1 MSDSSAGETVRIEA
15 VSGGSTDGVRREDE
29 GVAAS
34 ERDGAT
40 THLPEDFEVLLV
52 GPTHGGG
59 IVSYITEQ
67 RARLRDRVS
76 VAVHDSGA
84 PPAGSG
90 IRRALYGLVTAL
102 VALVRFATRSP
113 PSLVHVHTSHR
124 FSFYRKGLYV
134 FFARYV
140 WNVPVLLHV
149 HGSEF
154 DDFVRTEARL
164 VAAYQRAVFGA
175 CDEIVVLSEKW
186 KDIVATRAPRS
197 KLRVL
202 PNAVDPE
209 AYRPDPTAE
218 EPHFV
223 FVSNL
228 IERKG
233 VTEFASA
240 VERLA
245 ERHPDEFRVSVAGD
259 GPLSDRIERL
269 AATHEEVAY
278 HGYVSEDRKR
288 ELLAEGSVFVL
299 PTYAEGLPIAML
311 EGMAGANAIVSTGVA
326 AIPEVIDDDRGI
338 LVEPGDPEALADA
351 LEALLTD
358 PDRRTRMAENNR
370 RAVEDEYSWTSVV
383 DELLRI
389 YATHA
394 RP

>member
-1 MSDSSAGETVRIEA
+1 MSDNSAGETVHSET
-15 VSGGSTDGVRREDE
+15 VSGGSTDGARRGDD
-29 GVAAS
+29 GVATAG
-34 ERDGAT
+34 RDDT
-40 THLPEDFEVLLV
+40 TARLPEGFEVLVV

-59 IVSYITEQ
+59 IVSYISEQTE
-67 RARLRDRVS
+67 RLQDHLTVT
-76 VAVHDSGA
+76 VHDSGA

-90 IRRALYGLVTAL
+90 IRRFLSGLVTAL
-102 VALVRFATRSP
+102 VALVRFAARSP
-113 PSLVHVHTSHR
+113 PNVVHVHTSHH

-134 FFARYV
+134 FLARYV
-140 WNVPVLLHV
+140 WDVPVLLHV
-149 HGSEF
+149 HGSGF

-175 CDEIVVLSEKW
+175 CDEIVVLSEDW
-186 KDIVATRAPRS
+186 KEIVATRAPRS

-202 PNAVDPE
+202 PNAVDPA
-209 AYRPDPTAE
+209 AYRADPTDE
-218 EPHFV
+218 VPHFV

-233 VTEFASA
+233 VAEFASA

-245 ERHPDEFRVSVAGD
+245 ERHPGEFRVSIAGD
-259 GPLSDRIERL
+259 GPLSDRVERL
-269 AATHEEVAY
+269 AAAREEVTY
-278 HGYVSEDRKR
+278 HGYVSEQRKR

-311 EGMAGANAIVSTGVA
+311 EGMAGANAVISTGVA

-338 LVEPGDPEALADA
+338 LVEPGDAEALADA

-358 PDRRTRMAENNR
+358 PEGRARMAETNR
-370 RAVEDEYSWTSVV
+370 RAVEEEYSWQSAI

-389 YATHA
+389 YAAHA
-394 RP
+394 RN